1 MRLVI
6 PNGME
11 EIIYRLETRH
21 KPRLLS
27 AMMHALAAED
37 SAISFEGMLSHT
49 ELAQMEGVT
58 DEETGVLKRGTLQPK
73 LDFLVLPL
81 TQQRLA
87 AIEKA
92 INSKIAFGYKGIFH
106 VQIER
111 NGKMAFAAYDNFH
124 QECVVAYSAVPT
136 ALLDELTVARV
147 LRGYHPVPQSTS

>member
-1 MRLVI
+1 
-6 PNGME
+6 ME

-27 AMMHALAAED
+27 AMMHALAAEE
-37 SAISFEGMLSHT
+37 SKISFEGTLSQT
-49 ELAQMEGVT
+49 ELTRMEGVT

-81 TQQRLA
+81 TQETLA

-92 INSKIAFGYKGIFH
+92 INSKIAFGYKGICH

-124 QECVVAYSAVPT
+124 QECVVAYSAVSS
-136 ALLDELTVARV
+136 ALLDELTKTRI
-147 LRGYHPVPQSTS
+147 LWNYKRLPQSVG